1 MDDDAL
7 TYTRPSAQQGASNLT
22 FIILWIICWNYKI
35 SKSIAIQGIFSIKML
50 PHRFNNDV
58 FSPLMQLPQVSSLT
72 SEHVSNRLQKLS
84 SGTKVY
90 QVQSWVSVIYQM
102 QIQCT
107 MITFNWLITVP
118 LHVARH
124 SVEEFSEVNPMN
136 SPVHSPGMSHC
147 KAAALPRRRKS
158 GKMGFNISMLEKLK
172 KCYLQL
178 ANTANDCY
186 PIMSLIKLDTIQNV
200 TWSFISQQG
209 VNTRAEPL

>member
-1 MDDDAL
+1 
-7 TYTRPSAQQGASNLT
+7 
-22 FIILWIICWNYKI
+22 
-35 SKSIAIQGIFSIKML
+35 
-50 PHRFNNDV
+50 
-58 FSPLMQLPQVSSLT
+58 
-72 SEHVSNRLQKLS
+72 
-84 SGTKVY
+84 
-90 QVQSWVSVIYQM
+90 M

-147 KAAALPRRRKS
+147 KAAALPKRRKS

-178 ANTANDCY
+178 PNAANICY
-186 PIMSLIKLDTIQNV
+186 PIMSLIKLHTLQNV
-200 TWSFISQQG
+200 
-209 VNTRAEPL
+209 A